1 MLSHLNLCYLH
12 IGECITDGDLFQS
25 KKCLFGSGPKCANLS
40 DYCPLDRW
48 FCCLRAMR
56 MKATLSAPL
65 SMMRGRS
72 AGSLKSSYKV
82 LIFGSAQWRG
92 SGVSCETG
100 QVTGLSR
107 CFFSPTI
114 NRRWRHSSNGG
125 KNVSRG
131 VALSCARTTSAHS
144 GLDQGWRQTQLQRW
158 HLSCPPNWW
167 ASCK

>member
-1 MLSHLNLCYLH
+1 MLSDINLCYLH

-25 KKCLFGSGPKCANLS
+25 EKCLFGSRSKCANPS
-40 DYCPLDRW
+40 DYCPLGRW
-48 FCCLRAMR
+48 FFCHRKMR

-65 SMMRGRS
+65 SMMQGRS

-82 LIFGSAQWRG
+82 LILNSAQWRG
-92 SGVSCETG
+92 SGVSFETG
-100 QVTGLSR
+100 KVMGLSY

-114 NRRWRHSSNGG
+114 NRRWRHSSYSG

-131 VALSCARTTSAHS
+131 VALSCAWTSSTHV

-158 HLSCPPNWW
+158 HLSYPPYW
-167 ASCK
+167 